1 MIWSDQAQTPGHP
14 TSLAHVG
21 LVRHAYMCRSAEP
34 QRLLCP
40 SKLRTSDRLACG
52 FWTLLTL
59 PSHRPCVSSGK
70 FRISSTTERC
80 DQGAY
85 WARVTVSSGRGPS
98 SHHRI
103 TRFARP
109 FASAEAAHL
118 VALTHGWLQTLRA
131 ALS

>member
-1 MIWSDQAQTPGHP
+1 MACDIW
-14 TSLAHVG
+14 TSL
-21 LVRHAYMCRSAEP
+21 
-34 QRLLCP
+34 
-40 SKLRTSDRLACG
+40 T
-52 FWTLLTL
+52 F
-59 PSHRPCVSSGK
+59 PSHRPCVSSGR

-80 DQGAY
+80 DKGAY
-85 WARVTVSSGRGPS
+85 WARVTVSSGQGAS

-103 TRFARP
+103 TRVALP

>member
-14 TSLAHVG
+14 ASLAHVG
-21 LVRHAYMCRSAEP
+21 LVRHAYRCRSAEP

-40 SKLRTSDRLACG
+40 SKLRTGDRLACDI
-52 FWTLLTL
+52 WTSLTF
-59 PSHRPCVSSGK
+59 PSHRPCVSSGR

-80 DQGAY
+80 DKGAY
-85 WARVTVSSGRGPS
+85 WARVTVSSGQGAS

-103 TRFARP
+103 TRVALP

>member
-1 MIWSDQAQTPGHP
+1 MISVGQLKVSGQPACLARVGH
-14 TSLAHVG
+14 
-21 LVRHAYMCRSAEP
+21 VRLAYMCRSAEP

-40 SKLRTSDRLACG
+40 SKLRTGDRLACD
-52 FWTLLTL
+52 FWTPLTFS
-59 PSHRPCVSSGK
+59 SHRPCVSSGK

-109 FASAEAAHL
+109 FLSAEAAHL